1 VTERYDFF
9 VHRRHPAF
17 RLVTRADMPFP
28 TGTAKDDWR
37 HTRTREPDDVNGEV
51 RESVTQHGYSL
62 FRIGL
67 SFADI
72 PQD

>member
-1 VTERYDFF
+1 VYDFF
-9 VHRRHPAF
+9 VHLRHPTY
-17 RLVTRADMPFP
+17 RLVTRAGVPFP
-28 TGTAKDDWR
+28 TGSMPGEWR
-37 HTRTREPDDVNGEV
+37 HTRTREADDVNAEV
-51 RESVTQHGYSL
+51 RDAVAQHGYSL